1 MKIHFLGG
9 AGTVTGSKYLIE
21 CNKHN
26 ILIDCGLFQGL
37 KKLRELNW
45 AYLPVSVKNIDAVI
59 LTHGHLDHVGFIPR
73 LIKMGFRGKIYGTA
87 PTLDIAEIIL
97 MDSAKI
103 QEEEAEKANAEGYS
117 KHQPAEPLYTIKE
130 AHNSLSYFHE
140 VEANSWKELFPDFRF
155 RYQYVGHIIGASFV
169 EIEAEGKKLVFSG
182 DVGRNED
189 LLMNRP
195 KCPENADYLFLEST
209 YGNRKHPIEDVK
221 TILKELIL
229 KTHAKGGTFIIPSF
243 AVERTQTLMFLL
255 WQLRAEKAIPPM
267 RMVMDSPMGANVLKV
282 FYEHHAWHKLSSKDF
297 TEMCQAFEITQD
309 FQDTLHILE
318 DKSPKII
325 IAGSGMVSGGRVLTY
340 LQSYLSEPSTSI
352 LLAGFQAE
360 GTRGRKLLEGA
371 EELKIYGE
379 YYKVKA
385 STHSLNSL
393 SAHADQGELIEWLS
407 KIKNKPKKVFLVHGE
422 PHAADCLRQKI
433 EDTYQWS
440 CHIPDLFEIV
450 ELEST
455 NIPT

>member
-21 CNKHN
+21 TEKHN

-45 AYLPVSVKNIDAVI
+45 SYLPVSVKNIDAVI

-73 LIKMGFRGKIYGTA
+73 LIKMGFRGKIYGTS

-103 QEEEAEKANAEGYS
+103 QEEEAEKANAEGYT
-117 KHQPAEPLYTIKE
+117 KHHPAEPLYTIKE

-140 VEANSWKELFPDFRF
+140 VEANSWKALFPDFRF
-155 RYQYVGHIIGASFV
+155 RFQYVGHIIGASFI
-169 EIEAEGKKLVFSG
+169 EIEAEDQKLLFSG
-182 DVGRNED
+182 DVGRHED
-189 LLMNRP
+189 LLMKSPKRP
-195 KCPENADYLFLEST
+195 EQADYIFMEST
-209 YGNRKHPIEDVK
+209 YGNRNHPDEDVK
-221 TILKELIL
+221 SMLKDLIL
-229 KTHAKGGTFIIPSF
+229 KTYEKGGTFIIPSF
-243 AVERTQTLMFLL
+243 AVERTQTLMLLL
-255 WQLRAEKAIPPM
+255 WQLRTEKAIPPM
-267 RMVMDSPMGANVLKV
+267 RMVMDSPMGADVLKV
-282 FYEHHAWHKLSSKDF
+282 FYEHHVWHKLSSKEF
-297 TEMCQAFEITQD
+297 TEMCQSFEITQD

-318 DKSPKII
+318 DKSPKIV
-325 IAGSGMVSGGRVLTY
+325 IAGSGMVTGGRVLTY
-340 LQSYLSEPSTSI
+340 LQNYLSEASTTI

-360 GTRGRKLLEGA
+360 GTRGRKLVEGA

-385 STHSLNSL
+385 STYSLNSL
-393 SAHADQGELIEWLS
+393 SAHADQKELIEWLS
-407 KIKNKPKKVFLVHGE
+407 AIKNKPKKVFLVHGE
-422 PHAADCLRQKI
+422 PHASDCLRQKI

-450 ELEST
+450 ELE
-455 NIPT
+455 